1 MQGKIMGATSGGRSL
16 LAVSVALVL
25 GVVVSS
31 VLADE
36 ARLSTVEVRAGQ
48 DETKVQPKLR
58 DDIIKTDVI
67 DAQDIRRTNAATLN
81 EAVANNPGVDVQ
93 VECSICNVRNVTLN
107 NLPGRFTTIMVDGV
121 PIFSSVSGAYGL
133 DMIGVNGVESID
145 ISRGA
150 GTSLIAPEALSGV
163 VNIVSRRP
171 QAAERVLEGQ
181 GGEYGY
187 RRLDGFLA
195 QPFAGGAVTLS
206 VSANHHDSVDHNH
219 NGISEYSGYQRA
231 LGGLGLFLDDVGGFR
246 VRGRLD
252 MVSEKRGGGAM
263 GDDYG
268 AIKADMS
275 GNPFDWSRGKHGSPD
290 PSGWVNPGDGSIV
303 AYDKG
308 RGGMSEIIF
317 TDRVQGIVS
326 GERPLDG
333 GARFKFAF
341 GYANHKQDS
350 FYEGD
355 IYKADQDQIYAE
367 ISLQRPFG
375 DTVLTWGINYRFE
388 DLRSNG
394 VLSDGTVVSGLDNYE
409 YRTPGVFVQAYRAL
423 FDERL
428 EFNGSL
434 RYDDHNVFG
443 GITSPRLN
451 ALWHHSHELSSRFA
465 VGKGFRAP
473 TSFYEQDHGILS
485 TTRIDRDIHDPEI
498 SHNASYALAY
508 AGDRSAF
515 VLSASY
521 NRIEN
526 FALLD
531 SGAIDPVTSEPITLF
546 TQAGSPV
553 TVRGVD
559 ATYTYKVTPQ
569 LDATIGGDKFSYAFE
584 SGVLS
589 FARPEE
595 RVYLR
600 LDYDAGNWELFTRAT
615 WTGSMDLQR
624 FYDYANEPRYNLDGT
639 RKLDRSPSYWVLD
652 LSGRYRFSK
661 RTALVFGVNNL
672 FDYRQTDTE
681 DFLWV
686 NGDGE
691 FDVTH
696 FWGPNRGRQLY
707 AGMRVDL

>member
-1 MQGKIMGATSGGRSL
+1 M
-16 LAVSVALVL
+16 
-25 GVVVSS
+25 
-31 VLADE
+31 
-36 ARLSTVEVRAGQ
+36 EVRAGQ
-48 DETKVQPKLR
+48 GETKVQPKLR

-107 NLPGRFTTIMVDGV
+107 NLPGRFTTIMIDGV

-150 GTSLIAPEALSGV
+150 GTSLTAPEALSGV

-171 QAAERVLEGQ
+171 QAVERVLEVQ
-181 GGEYGY
+181 GGEYDY
-187 RRLDGFLA
+187 RRVDGFLS
-195 QPFAGGAVTLS
+195 QPFDGGAATLS
-206 VSANHHDSVDHNH
+206 VSTNHHDSVDHNG

-252 MVSEKRGGGAM
+252 VVSEKRGGGAM
-263 GDDYG
+263 GDDYS

-275 GNPFDWSRGKHGSPD
+275 GNPFDWSRGEHGSPD
-290 PSGWVNPGDGSIV
+290 HSGWVNPGDGSIV
-303 AYDKG
+303 TYDNG

-317 TDRVQGIVS
+317 TERVQGVVS
-326 GERPLDG
+326 GERPLDSG
-333 GARFKFAF
+333 TRLKLAL
-341 GYANHKQDS
+341 GYANHKQES

-355 IYKADQDQIYAE
+355 IYNADQDQIYAE
-367 ISLQRPFG
+367 TSLRHPFG
-375 DTVLTWGINYRFE
+375 DSLLTWGINYRFE

-394 VLSDGTVVSGLDNYE
+394 VLSDGTVISGLDNYE

-521 NRIEN
+521 NRIGN

-531 SGAIDPVTSEPITLF
+531 SGATDPVTSAPITLF
-546 TQAGSPV
+546 TQADSAV
-553 TVRGVD
+553 TVKGVD
-559 ATYTYKVTPQ
+559 ATYTYKITPQ
-569 LDATIGGDKFSYAFE
+569 LDATIGGEKFSYAFE
-584 SGVLS
+584 PGVLS

-639 RKLDRSPSYWVLD
+639 RKLDRSPSYWVVD

-696 FWGPNRGRQLY
+696 FWGPGRGRQLY

>member
-1 MQGKIMGATSGGRSL
+1 MQQQVWGTRDGGFTL
-16 LAVSVALVL
+16 LAAAMALALGAPGVA
-25 GVVVSS
+25 
-31 VLADE
+31 AEE
-36 ARLSTVEVRAGQ
+36 ARLSTVEVRGGQ

-67 DAQDIRRTNAATLN
+67 DAADIRRTNAATLN

-107 NLPGRFTTIMVDGV
+107 NLPGRFTTIMIDGV

-171 QAAERVLEGQ
+171 QDAERVLEVQ

-195 QPFAGGAVTLS
+195 QPFSGGAATLS
-206 VSANHHDSVDHNH
+206 LSANHHDSVDHDG
-219 NGISEYSGYQRA
+219 NGISEYSGYQRV

-246 VRGRLD
+246 VRGRFD
-252 MVSEKRGGGAM
+252 VVSEKRGGGAM
-263 GDDYG
+263 GDDYD
-268 AIKADMS
+268 AIKASMS

-290 PSGWVNPGDGSIV
+290 ASGWIDPSDGVTVIP
-303 AYDKG
+303 YDDG

-326 GERPLDG
+326 GERPMDG
-333 GARFKFAF
+333 GARLKLAL
-341 GYANHKQDS
+341 GYAQHKQDS

-367 ISLQRPFG
+367 TSLQRPFG
-375 DTVLTWGINYRFE
+375 DTLVTVGLNYRFE
-388 DLRSNG
+388 DLRSHG
-394 VLSDGTVVSGLDNYE
+394 ILADGTVINGLDNYE
-409 YRTPGVFVQAYRAL
+409 YRTPGVFIQAYRAL

-428 EFNGSL
+428 ELNGSL

-485 TTRIDRDIHDPEI
+485 TTRIDRDIKDPEI

-521 NRIEN
+521 NKIDN

-531 SGAIDPVTSEPITLF
+531 SGAVDPVTGDPITLF
-546 TQAGSPV
+546 TQADSPV

-569 LDATIGGDKFSYAFE
+569 LDATVGGEKFSYEFE
-584 SGVLS
+584 PGVLS

-600 LDYDAGNWELFTRAT
+600 LDYDSGNWELFARAT
-615 WTGSMDLQR
+615 WTGPMDLKR
-624 FYDYANEPRYNLDGT
+624 FYDYDNSPRYNLDGT
-639 RKLDRSPSYWVLD
+639 RKLDKSPAYWVVD
-652 LSGRYRFSK
+652 MSGRYRLSK
-661 RTALVFGVNNL
+661 GAALVFGVNNL

-686 NGDGE
+686 DQDGG